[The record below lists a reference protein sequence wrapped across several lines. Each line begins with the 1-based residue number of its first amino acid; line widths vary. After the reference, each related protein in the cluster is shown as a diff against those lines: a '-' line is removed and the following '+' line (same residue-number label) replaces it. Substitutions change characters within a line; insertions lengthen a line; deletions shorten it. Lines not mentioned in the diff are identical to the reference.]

1 MSFRTGL
8 RLRRPMSSTLPAPRP
23 RLAARGAP
31 YFTPSC
37 PRVESVLQPFL
48 LENTGELPAKRGAL
62 CEPNGRLGAA
72 DKHTDTRAV
81 AAAGAGHGAGQ
92 CLFWCRIFVLY
103 CLLWTSWWVVK

>member
-48 LENTGELPAKRGAL
+48 LENTGELPAFRWPIR
-62 CEPNGRLGAA
+62 EPNGRLGAA

-92 CLFWCRIFVLY
+92 
-103 CLLWTSWWVVK
+103 TTQQGPNK